1 MSAQGA
7 GGAAEQNPGQGA
19 RPAQQV
25 QGILSL
31 VPAGPQPPVP
41 AAAQRRGGGR
51 PRGALNQSTRRANV
65 ATARSAAFL
74 GSFLAAA
81 SAPPRDLAEE
91 GLAAA
96 AGALY
101 AKEGVDIEEG
111 HAYSEEELRGTFSR
125 AEAREVVNTMEAMM
139 RRIEADDAIAV
150 RKQRE
155 HELEVEEEETAAPR
169 AHSAWREV
177 DIKRARALWDA
188 NPGAS
193 STDIAV
199 LFNAVQGLHLLPL
212 EGPLPSTCS
221 LPLALRMRSS
231 AFPAQPMLQA
241 RGRVARRR
249 SRASSAS
256 SWLCPKP

>member
-31 VPAGPQPPVP
+31 VPAGPQLVP

-111 HAYSEEELRGTFSR
+111 HVYSHTHKKNQLGVRG
-125 AEAREVVNTMEAMM
+125 
-139 RRIEADDAIAV
+139 
-150 RKQRE
+150 
-155 HELEVEEEETAAPR
+155 
-169 AHSAWREV
+169 
-177 DIKRARALWDA
+177 KRA
-188 NPGAS
+188 
-193 STDIAV
+193 I
-199 LFNAVQGLHLLPL
+199 
-212 EGPLPSTCS
+212 
-221 LPLALRMRSS
+221 
-231 AFPAQPMLQA
+231 
-241 RGRVARRR
+241 
-249 SRASSAS
+249 
-256 SWLCPKP
+256 